1 MNEQNSLKEDKDINL
16 SIEPKTLIYKD
27 VEQKNQIANKNI
39 DNIESSNDV
48 LKHTASMW
56 KYNPI
61 PTDEPEPFEEYI
73 SKKILLENNIVFG
86 ARVRGKKHKHD
97 GSNCD
102 DWFEIENIGDISII
116 AVADGAGSKKFSRI
130 GAMESCKSSV
140 NYIKDNINKYLKEET
155 FFKNLSSNIKS
166 EEFVS
171 SCSILAN
178 LIQNAVIVAY
188 EAVEKAFED
197 RKAKYD
203 YLKLIDRDMQ
213 FKDFSGTL
221 LLAIIIPVLVNENEE
236 KLIVSF
242 QIGDGMIVAIN
253 KDANYEGCIN
263 ILGNIDSGE
272 FSGETDFLTS
282 EKMKKKEVLMSK
294 TKILRKPISEIF
306 IMTDGV
312 ADDYFP
318 SLPQALRLYMDL
330 VVNNLIEID
339 SDEELEKD
347 MAQNIPEPL
356 YYPWVNNKNESIPIQ
371 YTNKIMEKLKTS
383 IENVWN
389 KKSILKFA
397 SFALKDSI
405 KDKDIENRLIKWL
418 DNYTERG
425 SFDDRTLVIYTNKSN
440 GVIVDGQ
447 SS

>member
-1 MNEQNSLKEDKDINL
+1 MNEQNSLKEDKGINVT
-16 SIEPKTLIYKD
+16 IEPKTLTYKD
-27 VEQKNQIANKNI
+27 IEQKNQMVNKNI
-39 DNIESSNDV
+39 DNSELYNDV

-56 KYNPI
+56 KYNPV

-73 SKKILLENNIVFG
+73 SKKISLENNIVFG

-102 DWFEIENIGDISII
+102 DWFEIENIGKISIV

-140 NYIKDNINKYLKEET
+140 NYIKDNINKNLKEET
-155 FFKNLSSNIKS
+155 FLKKLSSNIKS

-178 LIQNAVIVAY
+178 IIQNAVIVAY
-188 EAVEKAFED
+188 EAVEKAFEE

-339 SDEELEKD
+339 SDEELEND
-347 MAQNIPEPL
+347 IAQNIPEPL

-371 YTNKIMEKLKTS
+371 YTNKIMEKLKIS

>member
-61 PTDEPEPFEEYI
+61 PADEPEPFEEYI

-178 LIQNAVIVAY
+178 VIQNAVIVAY

>member
-16 SIEPKTLIYKD
+16 GIEPKTLIYKD

-39 DNIESSNDV
+39 DNRESSNDV

-61 PTDEPEPFEEYI
+61 PIDEPEPFEEYI
-73 SKKILLENNIVFG
+73 SKKILLENNVVFG

-102 DWFEIENIGDISII
+102 DWFEIDNLGNISII

-140 NYIKDNINKYLKEET
+140 NYIKDTINEKLKEET

-178 LIQNAVIVAY
+178 IIQNAVIVAY
-188 EAVEKAFED
+188 EAVEKAFEE

-221 LLAIIIPVLVNENEE
+221 LLAIIIPVFVYEKEE

-253 KDANYEGCIN
+253 KDANYESCIN
-263 ILGNIDSGE
+263 VLGNIDSGE

-282 EKMKKKEVLMSK
+282 EKMKKKEVLMNK

>member
-155 FFKNLSSNIKS
+155 F
-166 EEFVS
+166 
-171 SCSILAN
+171 
-178 LIQNAVIVAY
+178 
-188 EAVEKAFED
+188 
-197 RKAKYD
+197 
-203 YLKLIDRDMQ
+203 LKICL
-213 FKDFSGTL
+213 
-221 LLAIIIPVLVNENEE
+221 
-236 KLIVSF
+236 
-242 QIGDGMIVAIN
+242 QI
-253 KDANYEGCIN
+253 
-263 ILGNIDSGE
+263 
-272 FSGETDFLTS
+272 
-282 EKMKKKEVLMSK
+282 
-294 TKILRKPISEIF
+294 
-306 IMTDGV
+306 
-312 ADDYFP
+312 
-318 SLPQALRLYMDL
+318 
-330 VVNNLIEID
+330 
-339 SDEELEKD
+339 
-347 MAQNIPEPL
+347 
-356 YYPWVNNKNESIPIQ
+356 
-371 YTNKIMEKLKTS
+371 
-383 IENVWN
+383 
-389 KKSILKFA
+389 
-397 SFALKDSI
+397 
-405 KDKDIENRLIKWL
+405 
-418 DNYTERG
+418 
-425 SFDDRTLVIYTNKSN
+425 
-440 GVIVDGQ
+440 
-447 SS
+447 

>member
-1 MNEQNSLKEDKDINL
+1 MNEQNSLKEYKGINVT
-16 SIEPKTLIYKD
+16 IEPKTLTYKD
-27 VEQKNQIANKNI
+27 IEQKNQMVNKNI
-39 DNIESSNDV
+39 DNSELSNDV

-56 KYNPI
+56 KYNPV

-73 SKKILLENNIVFG
+73 SKKISLENNIVFG

-102 DWFEIENIGDISII
+102 DWFEIENIGEISIV

-140 NYIKDNINKYLKEET
+140 NYIKDNINKNLKEET
-155 FFKNLSSNIKS
+155 FLKKLSSNIKS

-178 LIQNAVIVAY
+178 IIQNAVIVAY
-188 EAVEKAFED
+188 EAVEKAFEE

-213 FKDFSGTL
+213 FKDFSVTL
-221 LLAIIIPVLVNENEE
+221 LLAIIIPILVDEKEE

-253 KDANYEGCIN
+253 KDANYESCIN
-263 ILGNIDSGE
+263 VLGNIDSGE

-282 EKMKKKEVLMSK
+282 EKMKKKEVLMTK
-294 TKILRKPISEIF
+294 TKILRKPVSEIF

-318 SLPQALRLYMDL
+318 SSPQALRLYMDL

-339 SDEELEKD
+339 NDEELEND
-347 MAQNIPEPL
+347 IAQNIPEPL

-371 YTNKIMEKLKTS
+371 YTNKIMEKLKIS

>member
-39 DNIESSNDV
+39 DNIELSNDV

>member
-1 MNEQNSLKEDKDINL
+1 MNEQNSLKEDKGINVT
-16 SIEPKTLIYKD
+16 IEPKTLTYKD
-27 VEQKNQIANKNI
+27 IEQKNQMVNKNI
-39 DNIESSNDV
+39 DNSELSNDV

-56 KYNPI
+56 KYNPV

-73 SKKILLENNIVFG
+73 SKKISLENNIVFG

-102 DWFEIENIGDISII
+102 DWFEIENIGEISIV

-140 NYIKDNINKYLKEET
+140 NYIKDNINKNLKEET
-155 FFKNLSSNIKS
+155 FLKKLSSNIKS

-178 LIQNAVIVAY
+178 IIQNAVIVAY
-188 EAVEKAFED
+188 EAVEKAFEE

-221 LLAIIIPVLVNENEE
+221 LLAIIIPILVDEKEE

-253 KDANYEGCIN
+253 KDANYESCIN
-263 ILGNIDSGE
+263 VLGNIDSGE

-282 EKMKKKEVLMSK
+282 EKMKKKEVLMTK
-294 TKILRKPISEIF
+294 TKILRKPVSEIF

-318 SLPQALRLYMDL
+318 SSPQALRLYMDL

-339 SDEELEKD
+339 NDEELEND
-347 MAQNIPEPL
+347 IAQNIPEPL

-371 YTNKIMEKLKTS
+371 YTNKIMEKLKIS

>member
-1 MNEQNSLKEDKDINL
+1 MNEQNSLKEDKGINVT
-16 SIEPKTLIYKD
+16 IEPKTLTYKD
-27 VEQKNQIANKNI
+27 IEQKNQMVNKNI
-39 DNIESSNDV
+39 DNSELSNDV

-56 KYNPI
+56 KYNPV

-73 SKKILLENNIVFG
+73 SKKISLENNIVFG

-102 DWFEIENIGDISII
+102 DWFEIENIGKISIV

-140 NYIKDNINKYLKEET
+140 NYIKDNINKNLKEET
-155 FFKNLSSNIKS
+155 FLKKLSSNIKS

-178 LIQNAVIVAY
+178 IIQNAVIVAY
-188 EAVEKAFED
+188 EAVEKAFEE

-213 FKDFSGTL
+213 IKDFSGTL
-221 LLAIIIPVLVNENEE
+221 LLAIIIPILVDEKEE

-253 KDANYEGCIN
+253 KDANYESCIN
-263 ILGNIDSGE
+263 VLGNIDSGE

-282 EKMKKKEVLMSK
+282 EKMKKKEVLMTK
-294 TKILRKPISEIF
+294 TKILRKPVSEIF

-339 SDEELEKD
+339 NDEELEND
-347 MAQNIPEPL
+347 VAQNIPEPL

-371 YTNKIMEKLKTS
+371 YTNKIMEKLKIS

>member
-263 ILGNIDSGE
+263 ILGNIDLGE

>member
-330 VVNNLIEID
+330 VLNNLIEID